1 MLVDSK
7 KVTASADG
15 SISLNDDCASL
26 YTFIVMPRY
35 GANLHK
41 LFAARK
47 GKLSSESIYSL
58 GIQLLNIMEQ
68 IHSKGY
74 VFNDLKLDNLLFD
87 FETSFDDEMKTTEED
102 LFRENN
108 VNIID
113 FGFACP
119 YKMLDGSEEHL
130 PKMRMDLFQGNILFS
145 SINQLSFHS
154 TSRRD
159 DLISLFYLM
168 VYLFK
173 KGQLPGVKVTSD
185 MDVNEEFRLIRDVK
199 KSQKTSDVCFGNTKD
214 LSSFKREIFSYR
226 FMDTPDYEKLR
237 VMLAFLRDIA
247 QTKRMAQKTKNMLDD
262 TKVSNTSADESSR
275 NISGDLSDES
285 KSSQ

>member
-1 MLVDSK
+1 
-7 KVTASADG
+7 
-15 SISLNDDCASL
+15 
-26 YTFIVMPRY
+26 
-35 GANLHK
+35 
-41 LFAARK
+41 
-47 GKLSSESIYSL
+47 
-58 GIQLLNIMEQ
+58 
-68 IHSKGY
+68 
-74 VFNDLKLDNLLFD
+74 
-87 FETSFDDEMKTTEED
+87 
-102 LFRENN
+102 
-108 VNIID
+108 
-113 FGFACP
+113 
-119 YKMLDGSEEHL
+119 
-130 PKMRMDLFQGNILFS
+130 
-145 SINQLSFHS
+145 
-154 TSRRD
+154 
-159 DLISLFYLM
+159 
-168 VYLFK
+168 
-173 KGQLPGVKVTSD
+173 